1 MSPRAVE
8 RNALGL
14 FIGAFSTTI
23 ISTPGAALMQGLDL
37 EWLEADGRGGFAM
50 GTAAGV
56 RTRRYHA
63 LVVAATT
70 PPTGRVVLV
79 NGLEVRLVTQSGAFA
94 LSSQE
99 FEPGVFHP
107 DGFSRIRSFRAQP
120 WPRWVF
126 AAEDGSLVEQEILA
140 LPETGETLVAYRL
153 QRGAPGSRIE
163 VRPLFSGRDYHS
175 LHRENSAFR
184 FEAARTAE
192 GLRFAPYD
200 GLPEVTIRT
209 SGHWVTEPLWFRQFR
224 YREEAARGLDAVE
237 DLASPGT
244 VDLDLGPERSFVAFG
259 WARRG
264 EAGPS
269 GDLAELAERERTRRL
284 QVRSFLELSADAY
297 VAPRGNGHTIVA
309 GYPWFTDWGRDTFIA
324 MRGLCFSLGRFELAG
339 RILREWSKHVRDG
352 LLPNCFPDGA
362 LQADDNS
369 VDAPLWF
376 IVAAH
381 EFRERLRERG
391 DEPDPETERA
401 LDQATH
407 AILAG
412 LESGTRHGIRADA
425 DGLLACGVPG
435 RQLTW
440 MDAKVGDWVV
450 TPRIGKPV
458 EIQALWLNALRI
470 GGSRARHFQ
479 DLYERALA
487 SFRARFVQENGALHD
502 VVDADHVPGRVDA
515 SFRPNQILALGGLPF
530 PLVDGKVG
538 RHVVDRIEAELV
550 TPLGL
555 RTLACWEPGYR
566 GHYGGGPVERDGAYH
581 QGTAWPWLL
590 GPFVEA
596 WMRVRGGSVP
606 AIAEARARFVQ
617 PLRAHLQRAG
627 LGHVSEIAD
636 AEPPHTPRGCPFQAW
651 SLGELLRLE
660 FSVLAAGGAP

>member
-1 MSPRAVE
+1 
-8 RNALGL
+8 
-14 FIGAFSTTI
+14 
-23 ISTPGAALMQGLDL
+23 MQGLDL

-56 RTRRYHA
+56 STRRYHA
-63 LVVAATT
+63 LLVAATT

-79 NGLEVRLVTQSGAFA
+79 NALDVRLVTQSGAFA
-94 LSSQE
+94 LSSHE
-99 FEPGVFHP
+99 FEPGLFHP

-126 AAEDGSLVEQEILA
+126 SAEDGSLVEQEILA
-140 LPETGETLVAYRL
+140 LRESGETLVAFRL
-153 QRGAPGSRIE
+153 ARGAPGSRLE
-163 VRPLFSGRDYHS
+163 VRPLLSGRDYHAT
-175 LHRENSAFR
+175 HRENSAFR
-184 FEAARTAE
+184 FEPERTAD
-192 GLRFAPYD
+192 GLRFTPYD
-200 GLPEVTIRT
+200 GLPHVTVRT
-209 SGHWVTEPLWFRQFR
+209 TGHWVTAPLWFRNFR

-237 DLASPGT
+237 DLASPGY

-259 WARRG
+259 WAKRG
-264 EAGPS
+264 DAGPA
-269 GDLAELAERERTRRL
+269 GDLAELGERERARRL

-297 VAPRGNGHTIVA
+297 VATRGTGHTIVA

-339 RILREWSKHVRDG
+339 RILREWANHVQGG

-362 LQADDNS
+362 VQADDNS

-376 IVAAH
+376 VVAAH

-391 DEPDPETERA
+391 DEPDPETEHA
-401 LDQATH
+401 LDQATT
-407 AILAG
+407 AILSG
-412 LESGTRHGIRADA
+412 LEAGTRHGIRADT

-470 GGSRARHFQ
+470 GGSRARHVHE
-479 DLYERALA
+479 LYERALR
-487 SFRARFVQENGALHD
+487 SFRSRFVTENGTLLD
-502 VVDADHVPGRVDA
+502 VVDADHTPGKVDG
-515 SFRPNQILALGGLPF
+515 SFRPNQVLALGGLPF
-530 PLVDGKVG
+530 PLVDGKVA
-538 RHVVDRIEAELV
+538 RQVVDRVESELV

-555 RTLACWEPGYR
+555 RTLACWEPGYK
-566 GHYGGGPVERDGAYH
+566 GHYGGSPVERDGAYH

-596 WMRVRGGSVP
+596 WLRVRGDTPS
-606 AIAEARARFVQ
+606 ARRIARDRFVA
-617 PLRAHLQRAG
+617 PWLAHLEAAG
-627 LGHVSEIAD
+627 VGHVSEIAD
-636 AEPPHTPRGCPFQAW
+636 GDFPHEPRGAPFQAW
-651 SLGELLRLE
+651 SLGELLR
-660 FSVLAAGGAP
+660 VLALLESERRLG

>member
-1 MSPRAVE
+1 
-8 RNALGL
+8 
-14 FIGAFSTTI
+14 
-23 ISTPGAALMQGLDL
+23 MQGLDL

-56 RTRRYHA
+56 ATRRYHA
-63 LVVAATT
+63 LLVAATT

-79 NGLEVRLVTQSGAFA
+79 NGLDVRLVTQAGAFA
-94 LSSQE
+94 LSSHE
-99 FEPGVFHP
+99 FEPGVIHP

-126 AAEDGSLVEQEILA
+126 ATEDGSLVEQEVIVLR
-140 LPETGETLVAYRL
+140 ETGETLVAFRL
-153 QRGAPGSRIE
+153 QRGAPGSRLE

-175 LHRENSAFR
+175 THHENPAFR
-184 FEAARTAE
+184 FDAERTAE
-192 GLRFAPYD
+192 GLRFTPYD
-200 GLPEVTIRT
+200 GLPQVTLRT
-209 SGHWVTEPLWFRQFR
+209 TGHWVTAPLWFRQFR

-237 DLASPGT
+237 DLASPGYVD
-244 VDLDLGPERSFVAFG
+244 VDLGAERSFIAFG
-259 WARRG
+259 WTKRS
-264 EAGPS
+264 EAGPA
-269 GDLAELAERERTRRL
+269 GDLVDLAERERTRRL

-297 VAPRGNGHTIVA
+297 VVTRGTGQTIVA

-339 RILREWSKHVRDG
+339 RILREWSKHVQGG
-352 LLPNCFPDGA
+352 LLPNCFPDGVA
-362 LQADDNS
+362 QADDNS

-376 IVAAH
+376 VVAAH
-381 EFRERLRERG
+381 EFRERLHERG
-391 DEPDPETERA
+391 DEPDPETEHA
-401 LDQATH
+401 LDQATA

-412 LESGTRHGIRADA
+412 LEAGTRHGIRADR

-470 GGSRARHFQ
+470 GGSRARHFHE
-479 DLYERALA
+479 LYERALG
-487 SFRARFVQENGALHD
+487 SFRSRFVADNGALHD
-502 VVDADHVPGRVDA
+502 VVDADHSPGKVDG

-530 PLVDGKVG
+530 PLVDGKVA
-538 RHVVDRIEAELV
+538 RQVVDRVESELV

-555 RTLACWEPGYR
+555 RTLACWEPGYV

-596 WMRVRGGSVP
+596 WLRVRGDTPS
-606 AIAEARARFVQ
+606 ARRVARDRFVA
-617 PLRAHLQRAG
+617 PWLAHLEAAG
-627 LGHVSEIAD
+627 VGHVSEIAD
-636 AEPPHTPRGCPFQAW
+636 GDFPHAPRGAPFQAW
-651 SLGELLRLE
+651 SLGELLR
-660 FSVLAAGGAP
+660 VLALLESDRRLG